1 MGCGRS
7 RLQIFQSASSSKKR
21 KKKKEREMVAE
32 SADNVSIEESSFDL
46 NSDCPEA
53 VNARRA
59 AAVARFRQISQG
71 PLLAMAEVSKSQ
83 TDFFKMLD
91 EKIENGPDYSESGEN
106 TRTASPSLDLNK
118 LRRLSLMSNG
128 HKSSV
133 SSIKFHSQGFL
144 TSSPTR
150 ARTPQPATISPK
162 HRLPPLQASPPPKE
176 PGSRR
181 SSPTHILGLALS
193 SPLKGNHGSPRMFT
207 SNKVFRAEELATR
220 YD

>member
-1 MGCGRS
+1 MAK
-7 RLQIFQSASSSKKR
+7 LSKCAQKAYTPHSFE
-21 KKKKEREMVAE
+21 KEKEREMVAE

-53 VNARRA
+53 ANARRA

-106 TRTASPSLDLNK
+106 TRTASPSLDLNNK

-193 SPLKGNHGSPRMFT
+193 SPLKSNHGSPRMFT